1 MLLKMLQK
9 RKCFLH
15 NRGPHIAL
23 SQIKLPLNFHAQTFD
38 FAIALM
44 VWIVESDC
52 MFLPLNCLLW
62 SRERKL
68 VLNLSCCGS
77 GARVVSKHISWNG
90 QVRFYDLY
98 NNRDPDSAY
107 VWTWVFIMFLHA
119 CRFVLRH

>member
-1 MLLKMLQK
+1 MLLKMFQK

-23 SQIKLPLNFHAQTFD
+23 SQNKLPLNFHAQKFD

-68 VLNLSCCGS
+68 VLNLSGVVLWLWCTR
-77 GARVVSKHISWNG
+77 RVKTHQLEWPG
-90 QVRFYDLY
+90 
-98 NNRDPDSAY
+98 
-107 VWTWVFIMFLHA
+107 
-119 CRFVLRH
+119 